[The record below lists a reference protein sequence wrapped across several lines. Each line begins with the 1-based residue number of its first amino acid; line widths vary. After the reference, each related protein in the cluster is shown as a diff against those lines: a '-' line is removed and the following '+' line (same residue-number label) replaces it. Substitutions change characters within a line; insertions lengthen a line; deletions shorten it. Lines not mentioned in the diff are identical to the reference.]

1 MSIRKVINKDK
12 SVKYEAT
19 VMIHGQRQFRRF
31 DRQREAEVWIN
42 EVRFKRD
49 HKINT
54 YSQKITVDMLF
65 ESYLEFARNKGRAE
79 GTLAKAQQ
87 TFRLYLKPFY
97 ANNDM
102 VLVSVEDHEH
112 FLGTLKK
119 FKLKPASINR
129 VRSLLAVMF
138 NVAIK
143 KRRFGG
149 SVTYNPF
156 TSIER
161 MDEVRED
168 ILYWERCEVDRF
180 LTHVK
185 DTNLY
190 SFWVTLLNTGL
201 RVGEAVALDVN
212 QIDSSADIIHVNRT
226 WCKTLKVV
234 KNKPKN
240 GKRIVPVSKAAQ
252 ELLYPLL
259 EDQNRTLLFTNENG
273 EMWHPEHLAKQ
284 QLPKLCQEA
293 GVKYIGLH
301 GFRHTFATLY
311 MQNGGNI
318 TDLQY
323 ILGHSTP
330 KLTNDYYVHFS
341 KEHIRR
347 RANVVSIGGSNVV
360 QVDFQNVGVA
370 V

>member
-1 MSIRKVINKDK
+1 M
-12 SVKYEAT
+12 
-19 VMIHGQRQFRRF
+19 QFRRF

-42 EVRFKRD
+42 EIRFKRD
-49 HKINT
+49 NKINT
-54 YSQKITVDMLF
+54 YSKKVTVDMLF
-65 ESYLEFARNKGRAE
+65 ESYMEFARNKGRAD
-79 GTLAKAQQ
+79 GTLARAQN
-87 TFRLYLKPFY
+87 TFKLYLKPFY

-119 FKLKPASINR
+119 FNLKPATINR

-138 NVAIK
+138 NVAVK
-143 KRRFGG
+143 KRRFNAA
-149 SVTYNPF
+149 VTYNPF
-156 TSIER
+156 VSIER

-168 ILYWERCEVDRF
+168 ILYWERPEVDRF
-180 LTHVK
+180 LAHTK
-185 DTNLY
+185 DSILY
-190 SFWVTLLNTGL
+190 PFWVTLLNTGL

-212 QIDSSADIIHVNRT
+212 QIDSSSHILNVNRT
-226 WCKTLKVV
+226 WCKTLKGI

-240 GKRIVPVSKAAQ
+240 GKRMVPLSEAAQ
-252 ELLYPLL
+252 EVLYPLL
-259 EDQNRTLLFTNENG
+259 KNKNRKLLFTEVNG
-273 EMWHPEHLAKQ
+273 EMLHPEHLAKKY
-284 QLPKLCQEA
+284 LPKICNKA
-293 GVKYIGLH
+293 GVKYIGVH

-330 KLTNDYYVHFS
+330 KLTHDYYVHFS

-360 QVDFQNVGVA
+360 HVDFQNVGVA